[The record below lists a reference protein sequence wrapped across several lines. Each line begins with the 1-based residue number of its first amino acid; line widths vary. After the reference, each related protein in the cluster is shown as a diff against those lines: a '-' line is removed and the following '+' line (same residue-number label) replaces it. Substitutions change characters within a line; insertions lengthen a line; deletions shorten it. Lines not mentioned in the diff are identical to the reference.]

1 VKNQQPSQHS
11 RTRTTYR
18 AADLHSITNSKSNTR
33 VTEQRTVGTRVDTKI
48 KVQVSTILVGTS
60 KAILRAKRVS
70 TRRTQIGDL
79 DDDTVA
85 CVGQL
90 VAAAVCFRGQFPAGA
105 ACWSGALAWSD
116 AEFVLGYGR
125 AVAWRGVEAA
135 GGAGGVAVA
144 GAEGVAAAVLGERG
158 LVGGGCGGEA
168 EGAGGGQEEGCGVHL
183 GCGL

>member
-1 VKNQQPSQHS
+1 MKNQQPSQHS

-85 CVGQL
+85 CVGQF
-90 VAAAVCFRGQFPAGA
+90 VAGAVGLSGQLPAGA
-105 ACWSGALAWSD
+105 AAGAGACSGAD
-116 AEFVLGYGR
+116 TEGVLG
-125 AVAWRGVEAA
+125 
-135 GGAGGVAVA
+135 
-144 GAEGVAAAVLGERG
+144 
-158 LVGGGCGGEA
+158 
-168 EGAGGGQEEGCGVHL
+168 
-183 GCGL
+183 